1 MKNSKEILNVALIG
15 CGWIGEDKHV
25 PSILATPDVRL
36 VALCDVEVAKAQRFV
51 ELFGLKD
58 VVVYSDYK
66 EMLKDQSIDIVH
78 IAVPNPLHC
87 QLTCDA
93 LEAGKNV
100 LCEKPMAT
108 TKAECEK
115 MIETAKRMDRKLT
128 IGYQWRYRP
137 EALKVKEI
145 CERGRL
151 GDIDYAKANA
161 TRYCG
166 VPAWG
171 QYLNGGN
178 GGGVYIDGVP
188 HALDLT
194 LWAMDNYEPVSVKAN
209 LYDKM
214 KNHPEGCIWGGWEQ
228 DEFKVEDSGFAVVTM
243 KNGATIYIEASW
255 RLNMLGEDMKT
266 TLCGTDGG
274 LDMAGEH
281 QVRLNGIA
289 YGKPYVTAL
298 DTSDP
303 MPPFSIKA
311 MAPGLAEVRHF
322 VDAVRNDT
330 EVFIKPEQA
339 MVVTQIIEGVY
350 ESAKTGK
357 EVFF

>member
-1 MKNSKEILNVALIG
+1 MKEILNVALIG
-15 CGWIGEDKHV
+15 CGWIGEDKHI
-25 PSILATPDVRL
+25 PSLLATPDVKL
-36 VALCDVEVAKAQRFV
+36 VALCDIRREKAERLV
-51 ELFGLKD
+51 ELFQLEN
-58 VVVYSDYK
+58 VAVYTDYQ
-66 EMLKDQSIDIVH
+66 EMLKDPDIDIVH
-78 IAVPNPLHC
+78 IAVPNILHC

-93 LEAGKNV
+93 LEAGKHV

-137 EALKVKEI
+137 EALKVKAI
-145 CERGRL
+145 CDSGKL
-151 GDIDYAKANA
+151 GDIYYAKANA
-161 TRYCG
+161 TRYRG

-171 QYLNGGN
+171 DYLNGKN

-194 LWAMDNYEPVSVKAN
+194 LWAMNNYEPASVKAN

-214 KNHPEGCIWGGWEQ
+214 KDRPEGCIWGGWDQE
-228 DEFKVEDSGFAVVTM
+228 EFQVEDSGFAIVTM

-255 RLNMLGEDMKT
+255 SLNMLGEDMKT
-266 TLCGTDGG
+266 TLCGTEAG
-274 LDMAGEH
+274 LDMQGDH
-281 QVRLNGIA
+281 QVRINGIA

-303 MPPFSIKA
+303 MPPFSLKS
-311 MAPGLAEVRHF
+311 MAPGLAEVRNF
-322 VDAVRNDT
+322 VDAIRGKQ
-330 EVFIKPEQA
+330 EVFVKPEQA
-339 MVVTQIIEGVY
+339 LVVTQIIEGVY
-350 ESAKTGK
+350 QSAKTGK